1 MALNTLLKQ
10 ISRYAG
16 PVLRSLGRTAVM
28 ELQREGARQ
37 VSRKIRS
44 TIRKHGER
52 KPAGQSDAVEARS
65 VPAQPGGL
73 QQHLL
78 YIWANAD
85 LITADVISWNYFG
98 PFDADYQFDPRHEC
112 PYRNIKEALA
122 DGWRIVSFPKVEYPL
137 ENTHNQLG
145 HEFILER
152 FFPPGCGLPHTPHG
166 ARKPDTARK
175 HHPRDGAEDER

>member
-1 MALNTLLKQ
+1 MARNTILKH
-10 ISRYAG
+10 IGRFAR
-16 PVLRSLGRTAVM
+16 PVLRSLGKAAVM

-44 TIRKHGER
+44 TLRKHVEH
-52 KPAGQSDAVEARS
+52 KHAEQPDAVEARS
-65 VPAQPGGL
+65 APAQPNGF

-85 LITADVISWNYFG
+85 QITADVISWNYFG
-98 PFDADYQFDPRHEC
+98 PFDAEYQFDPRHEC

-122 DGWRIVSFPKVEYPL
+122 DGWRIISFPKVEYPL
-137 ENTHNQLG
+137 ENSHNQLG

-152 FFPPGCGLPHTPHG
+152 FFPPGGGLPHTPHG
-166 ARKPDTARK
+166 ARKQDTAHK
-175 HHPRDGAEDER
+175 HHPREGAEDGR

>member
-1 MALNTLLKQ
+1 MTLKPILKR
-10 ISRYAG
+10 IGRLAR
-16 PVLRSLGRTAVM
+16 PFLWSLGRAAVM

-44 TIRKHGER
+44 TIEQRGRPDRNAQPER
-52 KPAGQSDAVEARS
+52 VDARS
-65 VPAQPGGL
+65 GDDPGGEL

-98 PFDADYQFDPRHEC
+98 PFDAEYQFDPRHEC
-112 PYRNIKEALA
+112 PYGNIREAMA
-122 DGWRIVSFPKVEYPL
+122 DGWRVVSFPKVEYPL

-152 FFPPGCGLPHTPHG
+152 FYPPGAGLSHTPHG
-166 ARKPDTARK
+166 ARKTEPGR
-175 HHPRDGAEDER
+175 GAEDG

>member
-1 MALNTLLKQ
+1 MALKPILKQ
-10 ISRYAG
+10 IGRLAR
-16 PVLRSLGRTAVM
+16 PFLKSLGKAAVL

-44 TIRKHGER
+44 TIEKRGRQDRIER
-52 KPAGQSDAVEARS
+52 SDGVDARS
-65 VPAQPGGL
+65 VDESGGKL

-85 LITADVISWNYFG
+85 LVTADVISWNYFG
-98 PFDADYQFDPRHEC
+98 PFDAEYQFDPRHEC
-112 PYRNIKEALA
+112 PYGNIREAMA
-122 DGWRIVSFPKVEYPL
+122 DGWRVVSFPKVEYPL

-152 FFPPGCGLPHTPHG
+152 FYPPGAGLPNTPHG
-166 ARKPDTARK
+166 ARKTEPAQ
-175 HHPRDGAEDER
+175 GAEDG